1 VELDFEKANKKG
13 SKEIDPIGK
22 VCGETVE
29 DGCCEGL

>member
-13 SKEIDPIGK
+13 GKETDPIGK

-29 DGCCEGL
+29 GGCYGGL